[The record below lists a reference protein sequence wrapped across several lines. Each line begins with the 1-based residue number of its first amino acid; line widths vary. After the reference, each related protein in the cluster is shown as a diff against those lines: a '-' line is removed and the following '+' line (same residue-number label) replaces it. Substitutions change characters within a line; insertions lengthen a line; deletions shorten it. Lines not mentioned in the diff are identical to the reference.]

1 MPRKIVRSLW
11 LTLAAFALLAPAAHA
26 TPLLEAASYPAS
38 LTGSALES
46 QVFQTPNAAFK
57 CKGLS
62 LTGTLSKAASTATLA
77 PTYSGCTFWEG
88 GLGAASNGCTFQ
100 FHLEKQTEEESLYGK
115 FESSLDILC
124 PEGKAIEI
132 TTGFGIC
139 SWSYGAQTARSR
151 VVFENRLDHT
161 PDNLYLHFFVEGLKV
176 TEKSKSY
183 TCGEG
188 TWTNG
193 TLAGVVTLQADTEK
207 GVGQNLVV
215 K

>member
-1 MPRKIVRSLW
+1 MLRKIVRSLV
-11 LTLAAFALLAPAAHA
+11 LTVTAFALLAPAANA

-38 LTGSALES
+38 LTGSALEA
-46 QVFQTPNAAFK
+46 QVFKTPNAAFK
-57 CKGLS
+57 CSGLS
-62 LTGTLSKAASTATLA
+62 LSGTLSKAASTVTVA

-88 GLGAASNGCTFQ
+88 GLGAFSNGCTFQ
-100 FHLEKQTEEESLYGK
+100 FHLEKPIEEELPLER
-115 FESSLDILC
+115 FQSSLDILC

-151 VVFENRLDHT
+151 VVFEDRPEFT
-161 PDNLYLHFFVEGLKV
+161 PDSVILYFYVEGLKV

-188 TWTNG
+188 TWSNG
-193 TLAGVVTLQADTEK
+193 MLTGAVTLQGDTEK